1 MNIHRIFPQH
11 TGFKYESLCSNC
23 LFEICKE
30 VKYLKLTTCEN
41 CEHYFIKNL
50 NEHVQ

>member
-1 MNIHRIFPQH
+1 MNHFVL
-11 TGFKYESLCSNC
+11 TGR